1 MAKSET
7 HQVAFNAIFSEPRGR
22 LLAELCGHPRTSIEL
37 ADRVGT
43 TANAVRMHLNALR
56 ESGLVAFEVER
67 RGVGKPAH
75 RYSLTAAGE
84 YFLSHAYAPALEAIL
99 ETLRQELHGDLA
111 PWLRRAGA
119 ALARRQPTVARRS
132 ADVTRAADLLKTL
145 GAAVTTTKEGPDAII
160 RTACCPLASATRSM
174 PESCKFLEGA
184 LATELPSRRVQ
195 ARCER
200 GEHPHCVFVI
210 SPE

>member
-1 MAKSET
+1 MAKSVT
-7 HQVAFNAIFSEPRGR
+7 HQVAFNAILSEPRGR
-22 LLAELCGHPRTSIEL
+22 LLSELCGHPRTATEL

-43 TANAVRMHLNALR
+43 TSNAVRMHLNELR

-84 YFLSHAYAPALEAIL
+84 YLLSHAYAPALDAVL
-99 ETLRQELHGDLA
+99 ETLRQELEGELA
-111 PWLRRAGA
+111 AWLRRAGA
-119 ALARRQPTVARRS
+119 LLARRQPAVARRS
-132 ADVTRAADLLKTL
+132 AGVARAADLLRTF
-145 GAAVTTTKEGPDAII
+145 GAAVTTTRDGPDAII
-160 RTACCPLASATRSM
+160 RTACCPLATATRSM
-174 PESCKFLEGA
+174 SESCSLLEGA
-184 LATELPSRRVQ
+184 LAAELPSRRVR